1 MQRLFFSS
9 WHAGDEDV
17 PRRDRHAAVA
27 AAQAR
32 RERSFGEDADGAA
45 PPRARN
51 TNNTQAGGDETY
63 NQVHDARRSFAQEKK
78 NKYSIQK
85 RGYVADEEAVGI
97 LAHAI
102 LPSCFDYFAQD
113 GRRGASKVIMQNR
126 GLTPH
131 RSKDKKNPRVKHRNA
146 FEKRTQ
152 KNKTRGYGAGSS
164 GGSKKS

>member
-1 MQRLFFSS
+1 
-9 WHAGDEDV
+9 
-17 PRRDRHAAVA
+17 VA

-32 RERSFGEDADGAA
+32 RQKLFGGDADGDGQPGA
-45 PPRARN
+45 PNKRDK
-51 TNNTQAGGDETY
+51 QAGGDETY
-63 NQVHDARRSFAQEKK
+63 NRVHEARRSSAEEKK

-85 RGYVADEEAVGI
+85 RGYVADEEAVRVLSVKYTI
-97 LAHAI
+97 FV
-102 LPSCFDYFAQD
+102 CYFGCDVLVQD
-113 GRRGASKVIMQNR
+113 GRRGASKTMMQNR

-152 KNKTRGYGAGSS
+152 KNKTRGFGAGSS